1 MHPFF
6 SVFGVQIS
14 AFATMAV
21 VAGAV
26 AFVML
31 LVSVR
36 GSDLK
41 HHAIN
46 YFFIALCGALVG
58 AWLLYALVN
67 LPRLL
72 VLWPQIRETM
82 PLNEALTMAVRLLGG
97 AVFYGGLLGGLLAM
111 WLYAKVYKTPLLPY
125 LDIFAPIVA
134 VAHAIGRVGCFLA
147 GCCYGRQLPPNHL
160 LAVIY
165 PPASLAAPHGVTL
178 LAVPLIE
185 SALNLLIA
193 AGLMAL
199 MKLRGSKIK
208 PGTVAALY
216 MMLYATIRFVLE
228 FFRGDVVRGGFW
240 VMSTSQWISAGL
252 FAAAMALLICLRK
265 KM

>member
-1 MHPFF
+1 
-6 SVFGVQIS
+6 
-14 AFATMAV
+14 MAV
-21 VAGAV
+21 VAGVV

-111 WLYAKVYKTPLLPY
+111 WLYARVYKTPLLPY

-147 GCCYGRQLPPNHL
+147 GCCYGREMPSSHL
-160 LAVIY
+160 LAVVY
-165 PPASLAAPHGVTL
+165 PPASLAAPYGVTL
-178 LAVPLIE
+178 LAVPLME
-185 SALNLLIA
+185 AGLNLLIA
-193 AGLMAL
+193 AGLIAL
-199 MKLRGSKIK
+199 MKLRGNKIK
-208 PGTVAALY
+208 PGAVAALY
-216 MMLYATIRFVLE
+216 MMLYATTRFALE
-228 FFRGDVVRGGFW
+228 FFRGDAVRGGLW
-240 VMSTSQWISAGL
+240 VLSTSQWISVGL
-252 FAAAMALLICLRK
+252 FVAGVALLVYGHNTNLQSK
-265 KM
+265 QY